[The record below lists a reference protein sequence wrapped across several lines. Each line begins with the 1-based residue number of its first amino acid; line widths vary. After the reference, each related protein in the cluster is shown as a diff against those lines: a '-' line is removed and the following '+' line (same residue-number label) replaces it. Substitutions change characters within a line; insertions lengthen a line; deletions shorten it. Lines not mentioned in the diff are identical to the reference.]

1 MDGGGGSGGRRRQR
15 TAGGG
20 FMRCSKGEEDMWVSF
35 PRIPMYAYTSS
46 ARFVYARR
54 NSIPGTT
61 WAEGEKDEKHCSQR
75 CDLQ

>member
-1 MDGGGGSGGRRRQR
+1 
-15 TAGGG
+15 
-20 FMRCSKGEEDMWVSF
+20 MRCNKGEEDMWVSF

-54 NSIPGTT
+54 NST
-61 WAEGEKDEKHCSQR
+61 WAEGKKDEKHSSQR